1 MTIWYDKSTLVLVE
15 FLELPLDSCCA
26 HQSWWELTDPFAGGR
41 YQFRVEG
48 PLEFVPRLEPEFDTQ
63 QATPAMVEAWE
74 RFCAHHA
81 PLAELTAVA
90 S

>member
-1 MTIWYDKSTLVLVE
+1 MIAWVDKPTHVLVE

-26 HQSWWELTDPFAGGR
+26 HESWWYLSDRFRGR
-41 YQFRVEG
+41 FQFRVEG

-63 QATPAMVEAWE
+63 QATPAMVEAWA

-81 PLAELTAVA
+81 PLAELTAGA